1 MNIAKVTKN
10 NLWVKFFSNFDQNLQ
25 NSISMYFKKATFC
38 LIIYAF
44 LSGCS
49 KKVTQQ
55 VISKPIGPKREF
67 RAVWVAT
74 VDNIDWPS
82 RKGLSSEVQQQ
93 DFRTLLD
100 KQKSYGMNAV
110 LVQVRAAADA
120 FYARSKEPW
129 SEWLTGE
136 QGKAPDPYYD
146 PMTFMIQESH
156 QRGLEFH
163 AWLNMNRGAHKVS
176 KSIADNHIT
185 KTKPE
190 WFLSYG
196 GYKLFN
202 LGIPE
207 VRTYITDIV
216 VNIVQNYDV
225 DGIHFDDYFYPYTES
240 NEKLRDEAT
249 FKRYNDGFK
258 NIEDWRR
265 HNVNLVV
272 KNVSEA
278 IKREKPKVKF
288 GISPSAV
295 WRNASTDPIGSA
307 TQGGQPSYD
316 NLYADTRKWVKEGW
330 LDYITPQIY
339 FSFEFEKVPY
349 KVMTDWWIKNS
360 FGRHL
365 YIGHGAYRVK
375 AGSKE
380 IGWEKGSQISNQIR
394 YNRTKPQIAG
404 SIFFSAK
411 SLNNNEL
418 SVSDSLRKLYYYPA
432 LMPTM
437 PWKDKIPP
445 NAPQNVKI
453 QKVADLGVS
462 ITWEL
467 PATLP
472 KDGDEVQAFVVYR
485 FDENEQINLENPAK
499 ILQIVRN
506 EGILSCPDKT
516 LNREK
521 LYIYVVTAL
530 DRLQN
535 ESIMSNVAKLK

>member
-1 MNIAKVTKN
+1 
-10 NLWVKFFSNFDQNLQ
+10 
-25 NSISMYFKKATFC
+25 MYFKKAVFC

-55 VISKPIGPKREF
+55 VISKPAGPKREF

-82 RKGLSSEVQQQ
+82 RKGLSSDTQQQ

-129 SEWLTGE
+129 SEWLSGE

-156 QRGLEFH
+156 QRGMEFH

-176 KSIADNHIT
+176 KSIMNDHIT

-190 WFLSYG
+190 WFLNYG

-207 VRTYITDIV
+207 VRDYITEIA
-216 VNIVQNYDV
+216 VNIVKNYDV
-225 DGIHFDDYFYPYTES
+225 DGIHFDDYFYPYAEA
-240 NEKLRDEAT
+240 NEKIRDEET
-249 FKRYNDGFK
+249 FRKYSDGFK
-258 NIEDWRR
+258 NIGDWRR
-265 HNVNLVV
+265 HNVDLII
-272 KNVSEA
+272 KNISDA

-288 GISPSAV
+288 GVSPSAV
-295 WRNASTDPIGSA
+295 WRNASTDPLGSA

-330 LDYITPQIY
+330 IDYITPQIY
-339 FSFEFEKVPY
+339 FSFEFDKVPY
-349 KVMTDWWIKNS
+349 KVMADWWAKNS

-380 IGWEKGSQISNQIR
+380 IGWENANQIARQIR
-394 YNRTKPQIAG
+394 YNRTKPQVSG
-404 SIFFSAK
+404 SIYFSSK
-411 SLNNNEL
+411 SLITNAL
-418 SVSDSLRKLYYYPA
+418 SVNDSLKKLYYYPA
-432 LMPTM
+432 LTPTM

-445 NAPQNVKI
+445 NAPLNVKI
-453 QKVADLGVS
+453 RKIADLGVA

-467 PATLP
+467 PSVPA
-472 KDGDEVQAFVVYR
+472 KDGDEIQAFVVYR
-485 FDENEQINLENPAK
+485 FEENEAINLENPAR
-499 ILQIVRN
+499 ILQIIRN
-506 EGILSCPDKT
+506 EGILSCTDKT
-516 LNREK
+516 LNQEK
-521 LYIYVVTAL
+521 SYIYVVTAL

-535 ESIMSNVAKLK
+535 ESVMSNVVKVK

>member
-1 MNIAKVTKN
+1 
-10 NLWVKFFSNFDQNLQ
+10 
-25 NSISMYFKKATFC
+25 MYFKKAVFC

-55 VISKPIGPKREF
+55 VISKPAGPKREF

-82 RKGLSSEVQQQ
+82 RKGLSSDTQQQ

-129 SEWLTGE
+129 SEWLSGE
-136 QGKAPDPYYD
+136 QGKAPEPYYD

-156 QRGLEFH
+156 QRGMEFH

-176 KSIADNHIT
+176 KSIMDGHIT

-190 WFLSYG
+190 WFLNYG

-207 VRTYITDIV
+207 VRDYITEIA
-216 VNIVQNYDV
+216 VNIVKNYDV
-225 DGIHFDDYFYPYTES
+225 DGIHFDDYFYPYAEA
-240 NEKLRDEAT
+240 NEKIRDEET
-249 FKRYNDGFK
+249 FRKYSDGFK
-258 NIEDWRR
+258 NIGDWRR
-265 HNVNLVV
+265 HNVDLII
-272 KNVSEA
+272 KNISDA

-288 GISPSAV
+288 GVSPSAV
-295 WRNASTDPIGSA
+295 WRNASTDPLGSA

-330 LDYITPQIY
+330 IDYITPQIY
-339 FSFEFEKVPY
+339 FSFEFDKVPY
-349 KVMTDWWIKNS
+349 KVMADWWAKNS

-380 IGWEKGSQISNQIR
+380 IGWENANQIARQIR
-394 YNRTKPQIAG
+394 YNRTKPQVSG
-404 SIFFSAK
+404 SIYFSSK
-411 SLNNNEL
+411 SLITNAL
-418 SVSDSLRKLYYYPA
+418 SVNDSLKKLYYYPA
-432 LMPTM
+432 LTPTM

-445 NAPQNVKI
+445 NAPLNVKVRKI
-453 QKVADLGVS
+453 ADLGVA

-467 PATLP
+467 PSVPA
-472 KDGDEVQAFVVYR
+472 KDGDEIQAFVVYR
-485 FDENEQINLENPAK
+485 FEENEAINLENPAR
-499 ILQIVRN
+499 ILQIIRN
-506 EGILSCPDKT
+506 EGILSCTDKT
-516 LNREK
+516 LNQEK
-521 LYIYVVTAL
+521 SYIYVVTAL

-535 ESIMSNVAKLK
+535 ESVMSNVVKVK

>member
-1 MNIAKVTKN
+1 MH
-10 NLWVKFFSNFDQNLQ
+10 
-25 NSISMYFKKATFC
+25 FKKAAFC

-55 VISKPIGPKREF
+55 IVSTPAGPKREF
-67 RAVWVAT
+67 RGVWVAT

-82 RKGLSSEVQQQ
+82 RKGLSSESQQQ
-93 DFRTLLD
+93 EFRTILD

-120 FYARSKEPW
+120 FYARGKEPW
-129 SEWLTGE
+129 SEWLSGE
-136 QGKAPDPYYD
+136 QGKAPEPYYD
-146 PMTFMIQESH
+146 PMMFMIQETH

-163 AWLNMNRGAHKVS
+163 AWLNMNRGVHKAS
-176 KSIADNHIT
+176 KSIMGEHIT

-190 WFLSYG
+190 WFLTYG

-207 VRTYITDIV
+207 VRNYITDIV
-216 VNIVQNYDV
+216 VTIVKNYDV
-225 DGIHFDDYFYPYTES
+225 DGIHFDDYFYPYTEP
-240 NEKLRDEAT
+240 NQKLRDEDT
-249 FKRYNDGFK
+249 FRKYGSGFK

-265 HNVNLVV
+265 YNVDMVV

-316 NLYADTRKWVKEGW
+316 NLYADTRKWAKEGW

-349 KVMTDWWIKNS
+349 KVMTDWWTKNA

-365 YIGHGAYRVK
+365 YIGHGVYRVK

-380 IGWEKGSQISNQIR
+380 IGWEKANQISRQIR
-394 YNRTKPQIAG
+394 YNRTKPQISG
-404 SIFFSAK
+404 SIYFSSK
-411 SLNNNEL
+411 QLINNEL
-418 SVSDSLRKLYYYPA
+418 SVNDSLKKLYYYPA

-453 QKVADLGVS
+453 RKIADLGVA
-462 ITWEL
+462 ITWEA
-467 PATLP
+467 PATPP
-472 KDGDEVQAFVVYR
+472 KDGDAVNAFVVYR
-485 FDENEQINLENPAK
+485 FEENEQINLENPAK

-506 EGILSCPDKT
+506 EGILSCTDKT
-516 LNREK
+516 LNQEK
-521 LYIYVVTAL
+521 SYVYVVTAL
-530 DRLQN
+530 DRLHN